1 MRKIAKFANKVHWI
15 KIVIKKERDRGG
27 VPYYKIGAHVKTQ
40 DKLYVGYSEPG
51 GTRTMMAKRGEG
63 DIVVKEGKR
72 RWDFIDV
79 LKDALLSVESQIE
92 EDRGRRRSKNKQ
104 YF

>member
-1 MRKIAKFANKVHWI
+1 
-15 KIVIKKERDRGG
+15 
-27 VPYYKIGAHVKTQ
+27 
-40 DKLYVGYSEPG
+40 
-51 GTRTMMAKRGEG
+51 
-63 DIVVKEGKR
+63 VKEGKR